1 MGEENKKGLFEKAKD
16 KLAQLGETKDR
27 MALLLKARNLMQNED
42 LTEAIADAVVK
53 NRGELGYVL
62 SVLKERPRTFNPYLL
77 KGMTVYKEPKALSPK
92 TAELVAVGAAAA
104 LHCEHC
110 LEAHMARAVA
120 EGATL
125 DEIMDT
131 LLVAGSIAE
140 SSLFSHAFR
149 KYKQLE
155 GKAKKGK
162 GKEEPAGAE

>member
-1 MGEENKKGLFEKAKD
+1 MGEERKKGLFEKARD
-16 KLAQLGETKDR
+16 KISLLGETKDR
-27 MALLLKARNLMQNED
+27 LALLLKAKNLMSNED

-62 SVLKERPRTFNPYLL
+62 NVLKERPRTFNPYLL
-77 KGMTVYKEPKALSPK
+77 KGMTVYKEPKALDRK
-92 TAELVAVGAAAA
+92 TAELVAVSASAA

-110 LEAHMARAVA
+110 LEAHMARAIA

-140 SSLFSHAFR
+140 SSLYSVAFR

-155 GKAKKGK
+155 GKMKKGGA
-162 GKEEPAGAE
+162 GKDRAEL

>member
-1 MGEENKKGLFEKAKD
+1 MGEEQKKSILEKAKD
-16 KLAQLGETKDR
+16 KSSQPGETNDR
-27 MALLLKARNLMQNED
+27 PALLLKAKTLMNNEE

-62 SVLKERPRTFNPYLL
+62 NVLKERPRTFNPYLL
-77 KGMTVYKEPKALSPK
+77 KGMAVYKEPKALDRK
-92 TAELVAVGAAAA
+92 TAELVAVSAAAA
-104 LHCEHC
+104 LHCEYC

-125 DEIMDT
+125 DEVMDT

-140 SSLFSHAFR
+140 SSLYSVAFR

-155 GKAKKGK
+155 GKMKKGGG
-162 GKEEPAGAE
+162 GKE

>member
-1 MGEENKKGLFEKAKD
+1 MADGRKKGIRK
-16 KLAQLGETKDR
+16 
-27 MALLLKARNLMQNED
+27 KARSKPALIREAKAMLCKAE
-42 LTEAIADAVVK
+42 LTDAITDAMV
-53 NRGELGYVL
+53 NDRGELGYVL
-62 SVLKERPRTFNPYLL
+62 NVLKERPRTFNPYLL
-77 KGMTVYKEPKALSPK
+77 KGMAVYKEPKALDRK

-131 LLVAGSIAE
+131 LLVAGMIAE
-140 SSLFSHAFR
+140 SSLYAVAFR

-155 GKAKKGK
+155 GKIKKGGT
-162 GKEEPAGAE
+162 GKE

>member
-1 MGEENKKGLFEKAKD
+1 MGEERKKRLIK
-16 KLAQLGETKDR
+16 
-27 MALLLKARNLMQNED
+27 KARSRPDLIHDAKAMLCNAE

-62 SVLKERPRTFNPYLL
+62 NVLKERPRTFNPYLL
-77 KGMTVYKEPKALSPK
+77 KGMTVYKEPKALDRK
-92 TAELVAVGAAAA
+92 TAELVAVSASAA

-131 LLVAGSIAE
+131 LLVAGSISE
-140 SSLFSHAFR
+140 SSLYSVAFR

-155 GKAKKGK
+155 GKMKKGGA
-162 GKEEPAGAE
+162 GKE

>member
-1 MGEENKKGLFEKAKD
+1 MSVDHMQDVERRLKKTKIKKKTATNAKS
-16 KLAQLGETKDR
+16 KP
-27 MALLLKARNLMQNED
+27 ALIRDARAMLCKSELTD
-42 LTEAIADAVVK
+42 AITEAMVND
-53 NRGELGYVL
+53 RGDLGYVL

-77 KGMTVYKEPKALSPK
+77 KGMTVYKEPKALDRK
-92 TAELVAVGAAAA
+92 TAELIAVSAAAA

-110 LEAHMARAVA
+110 LEAHMARAIA

-140 SSLFSHAFR
+140 SSLYSVAFR

-155 GKAKKGK
+155 GKMKKGGA
-162 GKEEPAGAE
+162 GKE

>member
-1 MGEENKKGLFEKAKD
+1 MKREKNKKTEERGRPALIQEAKAILCKPE
-16 KLAQLGETKDR
+16 LADELAE
-27 MALLLKARNLMQNED
+27 AL
-42 LTEAIADAVVK
+42 VGK
-53 NRGELGYVL
+53 NGELGFL
-62 SVLKERPRTFNPYLL
+62 LKVLKERPRTFNPYLL
-77 KGMTVYKEPKALSPK
+77 KGMTVYKEPKALDRK
-92 TAELVAVGAAAA
+92 TAELVAVSAAAA

-140 SSLFSHAFR
+140 SSLYSHAFR

-155 GKAKKGK
+155 GKMKKSGAGK
-162 GKEEPAGAE
+162 G